1 VLRLREQALTGTLPD
16 GLQRHL
22 QVARDER
29 GRKAEGSDLASVASL
44 KRWFLA
50 PAEARLPAPSARAD
64 GRVRAWHAPFFA
76 LTDRPQKHTLVWP

>member
-44 KRWFLA
+44 KRWFQA
-50 PAEARLPAPSARAD
+50 PA
-64 GRVRAWHAPFFA
+64 
-76 LTDRPQKHTLVWP
+76 